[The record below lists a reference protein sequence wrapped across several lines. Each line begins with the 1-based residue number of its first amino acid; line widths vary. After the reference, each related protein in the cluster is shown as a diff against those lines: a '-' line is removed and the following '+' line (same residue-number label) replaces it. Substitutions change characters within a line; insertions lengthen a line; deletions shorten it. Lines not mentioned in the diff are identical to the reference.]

1 MPAFNA
7 EAYIKDS
14 IESIINQS
22 YQDFELIIINDGSTD
37 DTKKIINSFNDSR
50 IRLYSSEINMGIVYS
65 LNKAISMAKGE
76 YLARMDSDDIAN
88 HDRLLL
94 QLDYLKSNG
103 LDICG
108 TSISTFGSKM
118 KKIYYPKTPEDVSFF
133 SIFGSPVA
141 HPTVFGY
148 TKLFKKFLYNNV
160 PAEDFDLWSRLLLEG
175 FKIGNMENPLISYR
189 VHSNQITRDLTKIIE
204 SSILISSRYIE
215 SYISNDSVRIEL
227 QKYKCFMK
235 GNYERDEIY
244 SFANEIILIAK
255 EHQVSQAIQCRVINI
270 MFSRSRTYNIFT
282 LISYIKAIKASGV
295 NLFRFIDLRLSFL
308 FIFSIKKNS
317 KIVFFLMRILKKI

>member
-7 EAYIKDS
+7 ESYIKDS

-37 DTKKIINSFNDSR
+37 DTKKIINSFNESR
-50 IRLYSSEINMGIVYS
+50 IRLYSSDTNMGIVYS

-94 QLDYLKSNG
+94 QLDYLKSNS

-148 TKLFKKFLYNNV
+148 TKLFKNFPYNNV
-160 PAEDFDLWSRLLLEG
+160 PAEDYDLWSRLLFEG
-175 FKIGNMENPLISYR
+175 FKIGNMEDSLLNYR
-189 VHSNQITRDLTKIIE
+189 VHSNQITRDLSEIIE

-215 SYISNDSVRIEL
+215 SYISNDHLRKEL

-235 GNYERDEIY
+235 GDYERKEIY
-244 SFANEIILIAK
+244 SFANKMTLIAK
-255 EHQVSQAIQCRVINI
+255 ENQVSQTILCRVLSI
-270 MFSRSRTYNIFT
+270 MFSRSRTYNILT
-282 LISYIKAIKASGV
+282 LISYIKALQATGASI
-295 NLFRFIDLRLSFL
+295 FRFIDLRLSFL

-317 KIVFFLMRILKKI
+317 NAVLFLMRILKKV